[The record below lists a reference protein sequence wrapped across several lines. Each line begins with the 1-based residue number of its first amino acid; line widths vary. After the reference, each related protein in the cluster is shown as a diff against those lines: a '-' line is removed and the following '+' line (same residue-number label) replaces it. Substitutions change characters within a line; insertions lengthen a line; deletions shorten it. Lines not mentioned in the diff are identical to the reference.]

1 MARKPTAKR
10 SLALSRVDGLIGRA
24 FSIVAL
30 ISGIE
35 MLFNAVPQ
43 AAVLNP
49 YVMYT
54 SIGLILAVQVFNIWN
69 FWFWRAT
76 ASGYLVHA
84 FLVLAIMLLWP
95 LQLLGRALPP
105 EGFRP
110 WLWWAT
116 GIASMAI
123 GWHIERWWAWAY
135 ICLMPLVWIWVHYQP
150 WGGSGELSTVLQ
162 DASYI
167 LLFPATIVGLAH
179 LLRSAANR
187 VDEASE
193 LATQAA
199 IERARID
206 AKERERSRIDA
217 LVHDSVLTT
226 LLVAANANT
235 PDQAHAAVDSAKNAV
250 ARLREAARDEAAT
263 DSVSV
268 ISFFQ
273 ALGELVQRQD
283 PRAEISVSGADGRQ
297 LEAELV
303 AALTD
308 ATSQAVAN
316 SLQHAGR
323 SAKRLVRMKATAKE
337 IKIVIKDDGVG
348 FWPSRVPKNRL
359 GLRMSIIDRVEA
371 VDGRVFI
378 DSKPGHGASIVL
390 EWQFDD

>member
-1 MARKPTAKR
+1 MAKKSMAKR

-35 MLFNAVPQ
+35 MLFNAIPQ
-43 AAVLNP
+43 ADVLNP

-54 SIGLILAVQVFNIWN
+54 SIGLILGVQVFNIWN

-76 ASGYLVHA
+76 ASGYFAHG
-84 FLVLAIMLLWP
+84 FLVLALMLLWP
-95 LQLLGRALPP
+95 LQLLGRDLPP

-110 WLWWAT
+110 WVWWAT

-135 ICLMPLVWIWVHYQP
+135 IGFMPLVWIWIHYQP
-150 WGGSGELSTVLQ
+150 WGGSGNLTTVLQ

-167 LLFPATIVGLAH
+167 VLFPSTIVGLAH

-226 LLVAANANT
+226 LLVAANASA
-235 PDQAHAAVDSAKNAV
+235 PEQARAAVDSAKNAI
-250 ARLREAARDEAAT
+250 ARLREAASEETAT

-273 ALGELVQRQD
+273 ALGELVQRHD
-283 PRAEISVSGADGRQ
+283 PRIEVSVSGADGRQ
-297 LEAELV
+297 LDAELV

-308 ATSQAVAN
+308 ATSQAVTN
-316 SLQHAGR
+316 SMQHAGR
-323 SAKRLVRMKATAKE
+323 SARRLVRLKATARE

-371 VDGRVFI
+371 VGGRVFI
-378 DSKPGHGASIVL
+378 DSKPGNGASIVL